1 MKIYIVGGAV
11 RDRLL
16 GLPVA
21 DRDYVVVGATP
32 DEMVALGYQPVGKD
46 FPVFLHPHTHAE
58 YALARTERKSG
69 HGYKGFKVYAEPD
82 VTLEADLLRRDLTI
96 NAMAEDEAGV
106 LIDPYGGQR
115 DLAAK
120 IFRHVSDAF
129 AEDPVRILRV
139 ARFAARFTDFAVAP
153 ETNALMRQMVDNGEV
168 DALVPE
174 RVWQEVA
181 RGLMEARPSRMFHV
195 LRDCGA
201 LARLFPEID
210 HLFGV
215 PQPPEHHPEVDTGV
229 HVMLVVDWAARQGFS
244 LPVRFAALTHD
255 LGKGTTPP
263 ERWPTHHGH
272 EAIGA
277 DLVRALSERIR
288 VPADCRD
295 LAVAVARDHGNAHRA
310 LELRPGTLVELLE
323 RVDAFRRPERFD
335 EFLQACESD
344 FRGRPGYPDKAFPA
358 PDYLR
363 QALQAAQAID
373 AAEVARKADPARIRE
388 AIFQARAQAV
398 AAWRDHGGDRSWEHF
413 PHQADMGVRG
423 LGPSREAA
431 FEQAALAMTAV
442 VADPATVMPNEAVD
456 IQCEAPDDELLLVD
470 WLNAL
475 ILEMAARHMLF
486 SRFEVSL
493 DGQRLHATARGE
505 TVDLQR
511 HQPAVE
517 IKGATYTEL
526 KVGRNESGRWVAQCV
541 VDV

>member
-1 MKIYIVGGAV
+1 MKIFIVGGAV

-32 DEMVALGYQPVGKD
+32 DEMVAQGFQPVGKD

-69 HGYKGFKVYAEPD
+69 HGYKGFKVYATPE
-82 VTLEADLLRRDLTI
+82 VTLEEDLLRRDLTI

-120 IFRHVSDAF
+120 TFRHVSDAF

-181 RGLMEARPSRMFHV
+181 RGLMEAQPSRMFLV
-195 LRDCGA
+195 LRNCGA

-210 HLFGV
+210 CLFGV

-229 HVMLVVDWAARQGFS
+229 HVMFVVDWAARQGLS

-255 LGKGTTPP
+255 LGKGATPP
-263 ERWPTHHGH
+263 ECWPKHHGH
-272 EAIGA
+272 EAKSVER
-277 DLVRALSERIR
+277 VRALSERIR

-295 LAVAVARDHGNAHRA
+295 LAVAVARDHGNVHRA

-323 RVDAFRRPERFD
+323 RVDAFRRPDRFE
-335 EFLQACESD
+335 EFLQACECD
-344 FRGRPGYPDKAFPA
+344 FRGRPGYEDRPFPA
-358 PDYLR
+358 PDHLR

-373 AAEVARKADPARIRE
+373 AAAVARNADPAKIRD

-398 AAWRDHGGDRSWEHF
+398 AAWRHHGGDRSWEHF

-423 LGPSREAA
+423 IGLSREAA
-431 FEQAALAMTAV
+431 FAQAALAMTAV
-442 VADPATVMPNEAVD
+442 VTDPGTVRPVEAVE
-456 IQCEAPDDELLLVD
+456 IACEAPDDELLLVD

-486 SRFEVSL
+486 SRFDVSL
-493 DGQRLHATARGE
+493 EGQRLHATAWGE
-505 TVDLQR
+505 AVDLQT

-526 KVGRNESGRWVAQCV
+526 KVGRDGSGRWLAQCV